1 MGGISTTR
9 DEETERPGRLTRKQI
24 DAILYH
30 HRAGAAI
37 SEIERFTGAGRA
49 TIFRYTRNVP
59 RLERDETE
67 SYRPDVVVPPPPQI
81 IELPKQERNLS
92 PPSAPPPVQVT
103 LGMGIVINFDLI
115 ATLKG
120 IAFQEG
126 YEDLNLYFRER
137 LIPWAAALKD
147 FCPKES
153 PVEHFN
159 QVTEIY
165 NDYSKVAQQLV
176 EEKKRKAQPYGT
188 EHLVEIMKILG
199 YSPARI
205 QEEIS
210 QLDRMVQVA
219 RSMRS

>member
-9 DEETERPGRLTRKQI
+9 DEETERPRRLTRKQI

-30 HRAGAAI
+30 YGAGAAI

-49 TIFRYTRNVP
+49 TIFRYTKGVP
-59 RLERDETE
+59 RLEMDETE
-67 SYRPDVVVPPPPQI
+67 SYRPEVVVPPPPQI
-81 IELPKQERNLS
+81 TEVPRQARNLS
-92 PPSAPPPVQVT
+92 QPSAPPPTQVT

-147 FCPKES
+147 FCPKEG
-153 PVEHFN
+153 PVEHFR

-165 NDYSKVAQQLV
+165 NDYSKVAEQLV

-219 RSMRS
+219 RSVRS

>member
-1 MGGISTTR
+1 M
-9 DEETERPGRLTRKQI
+9 
-24 DAILYH
+24 
-30 HRAGAAI
+30 
-37 SEIERFTGAGRA
+37 
-49 TIFRYTRNVP
+49 
-59 RLERDETE
+59 
-67 SYRPDVVVPPPPQI
+67 VPPPPQI

-137 LIPWAAALKD
+137 LIPWMAALKD
-147 FCPKES
+147 FCPKEG
-153 PVEHFN
+153 PLEHFR

-165 NDYSKVAQQLV
+165 NDYSKVAEQLV

-219 RSMRS
+219 RSVRS